1 MSRARVDKLLAAG
14 VVACVLLAATCY
26 GVAELHWF
34 RGAMAGMAGAYA
46 REIDPHGAPWAE
58 AEAQRAG
65 LAALHDS
72 RRLVRGGHALL
83 LLALIGTIVAALR
96 TSRDWRSWHW
106 LTFAASG
113 PLLAA
118 SWFAV
123 GRLLYGTGSSHIW
136 IPIGCRCCRLRV
148 RSETAAFNGARTDR
162 RLVCP
167 DNQRFGGHHL
177 RRRLTDHT
185 VVALRPRR

>member
-1 MSRARVDKLLAAG
+1 MDKLLAAG

-136 IPIGCRCCRLRV
+136 IPIGC
-148 RSETAAFNGARTDR
+148 AAAVACGFD
-162 RLVCP
+162 
-167 DNQRFGGHHL
+167 L
-177 RRRLTDHT
+177 RRPRSTGPGRIVAWSVLTISVS
-185 VVALRPRR
+185 VVTIFAAA